1 MNKKLLGV
9 DFFRELYFI
18 RRAEEIMALEYR
30 NGSMKTPTHF
40 GIGQEACAVGV
51 CQAIDKKDI
60 VFTHHR
66 SHTHYLAKGGNLY
79 RLMAELLGRVDGCS
93 LGRGGSVHII
103 EKKKNFFGSSP
114 ILGHAQALC
123 VGAALA
129 FKLKKEKKIAVSF
142 FGEGSFDEGS
152 VWESINYAAVN
163 SLPSLFVCENN
174 LYATESPLSVR
185 TPKNTTFIKKVESFS
200 VRVFDCDGNDVFDV
214 YEKTIKAKKYMKK
227 TSSPALIHART
238 YRWREHV
245 GPLWD
250 YELNRTYRDKEELDR
265 WIKKCP
271 IKRIEKF
278 LNREVKISKLDLKNI
293 KDEIDKSIH
302 KDLDKAKASKWP
314 NPKDLFLNVRNVDE
328 V

>member
-1 MNKKLLGV
+1 MNKRLIAI
-9 DFFRELYFI
+9 DFFTELYFI

-51 CQAIDKKDI
+51 CKAIDKKDV

-79 RLMAELLGRVDGCS
+79 RLMSELFGRIDGCS
-93 LGRGGSVHII
+93 KGRGGSVHII

-114 ILGHAQALC
+114 ILGHSQALS

-129 FKLKKEKKIAVSF
+129 FKLKNEKKIAVSF

-152 VWESINYAAVN
+152 VWESLNYAAVN
-163 SLPSLFVCENN
+163 NLPSLFVCENN
-174 LYATESPLSVR
+174 LYATESPLAVR
-185 TPKNTTFIKKVESFS
+185 TPNNTTFIKKVESFA
-200 VRVFDCDGNDVFDV
+200 VKVFDCDGNDVFDV
-214 YEKTIKAKKYMKK
+214 YEKTLKATKYMKK
-227 TSSPALIHART
+227 TSSPALIHAKT

-250 YELNRTYRDKEELDR
+250 YEANRTYRDKKELDK
-265 WIKKCP
+265 WMKKCP

-278 LNREVKISKLDLKNI
+278 LISKNIISKSKI
-293 KDEIDKSIH
+293 KDIKDQIDESIY
-302 KDLDKAKASKWP
+302 KDLDKAKLSNWP
-314 NPKDLFLNVRNVDE
+314 EPKDLFLNAGNINE

>member
-1 MNKKLLGV
+1 MNKNLTGIN
-9 DFFRELYFI
+9 FFKELYFI
-18 RRAEEIMALEYR
+18 RRAEEIIANEYL

-51 CQAIDKKDI
+51 CRAIDNKDV

-79 RLMAELLGRVDGCS
+79 RLMAELFGRVDGCS
-93 LGRGGSVHII
+93 KGRGGSVHII
-103 EKKKNFFGSSP
+103 DKKKNFFGSSP
-114 ILGHAQALC
+114 ILGHSQALC
-123 VGAALA
+123 AGAALA

-152 VWESINYAAVN
+152 VWESLNYAAVN
-163 SLPSLFVCENN
+163 GLPSLFVCENN

-185 TPKNTTFIKKVESFS
+185 TPNNTTFIKKVESFA
-200 VRVFDCDGNDVFDV
+200 VKVFDCDGNDVFDV
-214 YEKTIKAKKYMKK
+214 YEKTLKATKYMKK

-250 YELNRTYRDKEELDR
+250 YEANRTYRDKKELEK
-265 WIKKCP
+265 WMKKCP
-271 IKRIEKF
+271 VKRIEKF
-278 LNREVKISKLDLKNI
+278 LISKNIISKSGI
-293 KDEIDKSIH
+293 KDIKNQVDKLIY
-302 KDLDKAKASKWP
+302 KDLEKAKLSNWP
-314 NPKDLFLNVRNVDE
+314 DPKDLFLNAGSYNE